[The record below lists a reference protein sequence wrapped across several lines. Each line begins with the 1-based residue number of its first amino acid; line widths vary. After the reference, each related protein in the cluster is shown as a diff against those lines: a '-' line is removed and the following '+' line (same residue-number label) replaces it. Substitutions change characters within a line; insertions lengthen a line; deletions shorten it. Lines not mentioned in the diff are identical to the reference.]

1 MASEQYGGQQQTN
14 EELKDKIQK
23 LHVSV
28 SDLFDISKPWVLV
41 PNGSLLG
48 FFDWVSVCVK
58 SPAVGTASTNHLDLT
73 FHGSKNYYLLLGHT
87 LYVGARASQGWSLVI
102 ARDGIPIH
110 DSVFGLHEFGMVE
123 DQRSAAIRSDV

>member
-73 FHGSKNYYLLLGHT
+73 SRLTFLSWFKKLLSFVGSHT
-87 LYVGARASQGWSLVI
+87 LCRCQSISGLVP
-102 ARDGIPIH
+102 GH
-110 DSVFGLHEFGMVE
+110 L
-123 DQRSAAIRSDV
+123 